1 MASVEEVVQK
11 LQRDLNCL
19 LDENRAT
26 RRRALD
32 HLRKELVTGKPTRH
46 SPEAAQALM
55 EVVLKPLLRL
65 FSDQVEGCRE
75 QAVAMVTDLSSI
87 VPDISPSLPLI
98 MPVVVARLGTQEIT
112 EPSEELRLSLVS
124 FLSSL
129 VERCRTQITP
139 YLSDI
144 TCILQHTLV
153 DPYPEVKKESALC
166 LIKVAIST
174 VGTFQLHS
182 DPLVKSLLAS
192 VAHQHSKVRA
202 TCLKA
207 LGVAI
212 QCGLPNPLN
221 DALPILAQRACD
233 PIPSVRSC
241 LAEVVGGWLLDMV
254 DRYSYH
260 HKLIPLLLTCMTDE
274 LPDIRSQTH
283 ALWEKVG
290 QKYEQEN
297 EDDLKDKMD
306 FVRTV
311 NAAPGLEFP
320 RPRLGCRI
328 LVYRNFSK
336 ILPALLRDLSDW
348 TVNSR
353 IKSSQLLHTLL
364 YHLEENITHHIQAIL
379 VGLYRACQDDEK
391 TVMDQAFHCSEL
403 IGFYVSTEVWSSL
416 VLPAVRSSAGCK
428 ADGPQAISPVPVGPV
443 QCTGCLMTLRG
454 LIRGATPSSLGPS
467 LKAITECLAEPE
479 VAQSQHVPLLREL
492 LGCVR
497 ACVMAAGASC
507 SEHSLRLFSVL
518 LMVSSSKLIGQLQTE
533 VDVAMTILASSQGM
547 ESVHVLYQVHSKDI
561 LNTLKDSYKSWTL
574 HSPNCSLFAS
584 LLLGAGPVIGQLLDD
599 IIPMLASCLHPDN
612 DPEMKLQFITILIRL
627 LMNSS
632 SNLDSQKHFSA
643 FAVCVL
649 KDIVLPNCVWKAGRA
664 SSAIRTASMSCLQA
678 ILQGTLITDGE
689 LDSFKDSFLPQVV
702 SCLDDDNPSTR
713 LVSCKVLQLFLMR
726 RPPLPMDR
734 LHSLYGE
741 LLKRLDDSSDEIR
754 VAVTKTLTAY
764 ISAFP
769 DGYECGLYS
778 AHIEAIYRGL
788 LIHLDDPSS
797 EIQEAVM
804 VVLRQASHLNP
815 PLLVQLVE
823 SVKHKHRTTRYC
835 DALLSSVQQH

>member
-19 LDENRAT
+19 LDDNRAT

-32 HLRKELVTGKPTRH
+32 HLRKELVTGRH

-55 EVVLKPLLRL
+55 EVVLKPLLKV

-75 QAVAMVTDLSSI
+75 QAVAMVTDLSAT
-87 VPDISPSLPLI
+87 VPDVSLFLPLI

-129 VERCRTQITP
+129 VERCRAQTIP

-144 TCILQHTLV
+144 TCILQRTLV
-153 DPYPEVKKESALC
+153 DPYPEVKKESSLC
-166 LIKVAIST
+166 LIKVATST
-174 VGTFQLHS
+174 TGSFQLHS

-192 VAHQHSKVRA
+192 VTHQHSKVRA

-212 QCGLPNPLN
+212 P
-221 DALPILAQRACD
+221 RACD

-283 ALWEKVG
+283 TLWEKVG

-306 FVRTV
+306 FVKTV

-320 RPRLGCRI
+320 RPRLGCRV

-353 IKSSQLLHTLL
+353 IRSSQLLHTLL
-364 YHLEENITHHIQAIL
+364 YHLEDNITHHIQAIL

-391 TVMDQAFHCSEL
+391 TVVDQAFHCSEL

-428 ADGPQAISPVPVGPV
+428 AGGSHATSPVPVGPV

-454 LIRGATPSSLGPS
+454 LIRGAPPSLLGPN

-492 LGCVR
+492 LGCVK
-497 ACVMAAGASC
+497 ACIMAAGPSC

-533 VDVAMTILASSQGM
+533 VDAAMTMLASSQGM

-599 IIPMLASCLHPDN
+599 IIPILTSCLHPDN

-627 LMNSS
+627 LMDASS
-632 SNLDSQKHFSA
+632 TLDSQKHFSA

-664 SSAIRTASMSCLQA
+664 SSAIRTASMSCVQA
-678 ILQGTLITDGE
+678 ILQGTLITDGD

-702 SCLDDDNPSTR
+702 SCLDDDNSSTR
-713 LVSCKVLQLFLMR
+713 LVSCKVLQLYLMR

-734 LHSLYGE
+734 LHLLYGE

-754 VAVTKTLTAY
+754 VAVTKTLAAY

-769 DGYECGLYS
+769 DGYDCGLYS

-797 EIQEAVM
+797 EIQEAVT
-804 VVLRQASHLNP
+804 VVLKQASRLNP
-815 PLLVQLVE
+815 QLLVQLVE

-835 DALLSSVQQH
+835 DTLLSSVQQ